1 MNGTHLL
8 SLSHSRKK
16 TNNPLFIPLLSSKLT
31 LATVLILA
39 ICWMHVIYEGS
50 NSLHCN
56 SPNGKV
62 VGQIPNG
69 NSDFLLSCAPEK
81 TNYIFL
87 KS

>member
-8 SLSHSRKK
+8 SLSHSHKN
-16 TNNPLFIPLLSSKLT
+16 TNNLLFIPLLSSKLT
-31 LATVLILA
+31 LATVVILA
-39 ICWMHVIYEGS
+39 ICWMCVVYEGS

-62 VGQIPNG
+62 LGLIPNG

-81 TNYIFL
+81 TNFFFFL
-87 KS
+87 

>member
-1 MNGTHLL
+1 MELTFYHCLIL
-8 SLSHSRKK
+8 TK
-16 TNNPLFIPLLSSKLT
+16 TQITSFIPLLSSKLT

-39 ICWMHVIYEGS
+39 ICWMCVVYEGS

-62 VGQIPNG
+62 LGLIPNG

-87 KS
+87 